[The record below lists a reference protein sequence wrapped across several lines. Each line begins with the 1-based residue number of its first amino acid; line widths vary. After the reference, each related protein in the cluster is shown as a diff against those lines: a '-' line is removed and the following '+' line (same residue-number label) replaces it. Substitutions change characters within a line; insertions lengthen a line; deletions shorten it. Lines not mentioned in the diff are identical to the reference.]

1 MGPVSAGAEGAP
13 QPSGTFGL
21 RPLASMASMAS
32 MAPMAPMAPVPVAL
46 LVVTHD
52 SADDLPGG
60 LAAMAALDPPPAELV
75 VVDCASSD
83 ASVAVA
89 RQWAPSAIATRLVAL
104 PDNLGFAG
112 GMNRAIALATAPY
125 LLTLTADARLSPG
138 FLAPLVAR
146 LEDPALARVAAVT
159 GRLVR
164 EPCAGPDGSDRSDG
178 SDAVAEPARLDA
190 CGMRLSWTWRHF
202 DRGSGEPDRGQYGA
216 PERVFGATG
225 AATLWRRSALD
236 DVAIAGQIFDERY
249 HSFREDAELAFRL
262 RERGWEILYEPQA
275 VATHRRRVLP
285 ERRAALPAA
294 VNLHSLKNRYL
305 LRIDHQTPGNFLWTL
320 PATLARD
327 LAALAWVLLRER
339 SSLPAY
345 TWLWQRR
352 RELAAHRRLVQ
363 GRRSVPT
370 RAIGRWFLRSAEP
383 L

>member
-1 MGPVSAGAEGAP
+1 MN
-13 QPSGTFGL
+13 
-21 RPLASMASMAS
+21 PL
-32 MAPMAPMAPVPVAL
+32 PVAL
-46 LVVTHD
+46 LMVTHN
-52 SADDLPGG
+52 SAPDLPGG
-60 LAAMAALDPPPAELV
+60 LAAVAGLQPAPHELV
-75 VVDCASSD
+75 IVDCASTD
-83 ASVAVA
+83 GSVAEA
-89 RQWAPSAIATRLVAL
+89 HRAAPATIPTTIAGL
-104 PDNLGFAG
+104 DENLGFAG
-112 GMNRAIALATAPY
+112 GMNRAIALAKAPY
-125 LLTLTADARLSPG
+125 LLTLNADARVATD

-146 LEDPALARVAAVT
+146 LEDPRLARVAAVT

-164 EPCAGPDGSDRSDG
+164 ERPGAQSAGAHSAGVDTR
-178 SDAVAEPARLDA
+178 VDA

-216 PERVFGATG
+216 AERVFGATG
-225 AATLWRRSALD
+225 AATLWRRTALE
-236 DVAIAGQIFDERY
+236 DVAIDGEIFDERY

-262 RERGWEILYEPQA
+262 RERGWEILYEPAA

-327 LAALAWVLLRER
+327 LAALAWVLVRER

-345 TWLWQRR
+345 AWLWQRR

-363 GRRSVPT
+363 SRRTVPP
-370 RAIGRWFLRSAEP
+370 RAIGRWFVRSAEP